1 MDIFYQKTTC
11 SSSLLQPSQKAFAGP
26 SGPHVIGVVRL
37 ILTGIVALLLVL
49 LVVALEGCTVGPK
62 YVKPTV
68 PTTATFKEE
77 APGSFNESDQWQPAQ
92 PGDQTSR
99 GKWWEFFGDPELNKL
114 EEQIAGS
121 NQTLKVAEARFREA
135 RAVIRFNRASQFPTI
150 STAPSASYVKNSDY
164 SSNFSSKIQQSSKG
178 DFVLPFDL
186 SYELDLWGRVRRS
199 VAAAREEAQATAADY
214 ETAKLSLEAEL
225 AMDYFELRSADAQK
239 QLLDDTVKAY
249 TDNLQLTLNRFK
261 GGVAPK
267 ADVAQAQTQLDTTR
281 VQDTDVTVQRAQ
293 FEHAI
298 AILIGKPP
306 AEFALATAPFNYRPP
321 GTPIGLPSEL
331 LQRRPDIAAAE
342 RRVAEA
348 NQQIGIA
355 RAAYFPTV
363 TLGGTAGFA
372 GSQGSNWFGWPSGF
386 WAVGPALA
394 HTLFDAGRRRATS
407 ESARANYDA
416 AVATYRQTSLTAFQ
430 EVEDNVAALR
440 ILENETQQQ
449 QQAVASSQ
457 ESLQLFTN
465 RYKGGV
471 DTYLQVITAQTI
483 ELANE
488 RNAIDI
494 QRRRLDAS
502 VLLIKALGGGWNVSN
517 LPTFGASSVRDY

>member
-1 MDIFYQKTTC
+1 MRYF
-11 SSSLLQPSQKAFAGP
+11 FAVMRFISTGT
-26 SGPHVIGVVRL
+26 L
-37 ILTGIVALLLVL
+37 ILPLVFL
-49 LVVALEGCTVGPK
+49 IAGCTVGPK
-62 YVKPTV
+62 YIKPTV
-68 PTTATFKEE
+68 PMTATYKEE
-77 APGSFNESDQWQPAQ
+77 APSSFKESDQWQPAR
-92 PGDQTSR
+92 PGDQISR
-99 GKWWEFFGDPELNKL
+99 GNWWEIFGDPELNKL
-114 EEQIAGS
+114 EEQIADS
-121 NQTLKVAEARFREA
+121 NQSLKIAEARFREA
-135 RAVIRFNRASQFPTI
+135 RAAIRFNRASQFPTI
-150 STAPSASYVKNSDY
+150 STAPNASYVKSSD
-164 SSNFSSKIQQSSKG
+164 FSPSFPSKVEQSSKG

-186 SYELDLWGRVRRS
+186 SYELDLWGRVRRG

-225 AMDYFELRSADAQK
+225 ALDYFELRSADAQK

-249 TDNLQLTLNRFK
+249 TDNVQLTLGRFK

-298 AILIGKPP
+298 SILIGKPP
-306 AEFALATAPFNYRPP
+306 AEFSLSAAPLNDQPP
-321 GTPIGLPSEL
+321 STPIGLPSQL

-363 TLGGTAGFA
+363 SLGAAAGFESTHIDLLE
-372 GSQGSNWFGWPSGF
+372 GPNVF

-394 HTLFDAGRRRATS
+394 ETLFDAGRRRATS

-416 AVATYRQTSLTAFQ
+416 TVATYRQTSLTAFQ

-440 ILENETQQQ
+440 ILEHETQQQ

-457 ESLQLFTN
+457 ESVQLFTN
-465 RYKGGV
+465 RYNGGV

-488 RNAIDI
+488 RNDIDI
-494 QRRRLDAS
+494 LRRRLEAN
-502 VLLIKALGGGWNVSN
+502 VLLIKALGGGWDVSN
-517 LPTFGASSVRDY
+517 LPQF

>member
-1 MDIFYQKTTC
+1 MRYVFGITR
-11 SSSLLQPSQKAFAGP
+11 S
-26 SGPHVIGVVRL
+26 
-37 ILTGIVALLLVL
+37 ILTGISALPLLL
-49 LVVALEGCTVGPK
+49 AGCTVGPK
-62 YVKPTV
+62 YIKPAV
-68 PTTATFKEE
+68 PMTQMYKEVVPSSFK
-77 APGSFNESDQWQPAQ
+77 ESDQWQLAHPA
-92 PGDQTSR
+92 DQTSR
-99 GKWWEFFGDPELNKL
+99 GNWWEIFGDPELNKL
-114 EEQIAGS
+114 EDQIAGS
-121 NQTLKVAEARFREA
+121 NQNLKVAEARFREA
-135 RAVIRFNRASQFPTI
+135 RAAIRFNRASQFPAI
-150 STAPSASYVKNSDY
+150 STAPSANYVKASDF
-164 SSNFSSKIQQSSKG
+164 SPNFPSKIQEASTG

-186 SYELDLWGRVRRS
+186 SYELDLWGRVRRG

-225 AMDYFELRSADAQK
+225 ALDYFELRSADAQE

-249 TDNLQLTLNRFK
+249 SDNVQITLNRFSR
-261 GGVAPK
+261 GVAPK
-267 ADVAQAQTQLDTTR
+267 ADVAQAQTQLETTR

-306 AEFALATAPFNYRPP
+306 AEFSLSAAPLNYQPP
-321 GTPIGLPSEL
+321 STPIGLPSEL

-363 TLGGTAGFA
+363 SLGATAGFESTHITNLLDGPNA
-372 GSQGSNWFGWPSGF
+372 F

-394 HTLFDAGRRRATS
+394 ETLFDAGRRRATF

-457 ESLQLFTN
+457 ESLSLFTN

-494 QRRRLDAS
+494 LRRRLDAS
-502 VLLIKALGGGWNVSN
+502 VLLVKALGGGWDVSN
-517 LPTFGASSVRDY
+517 LPQF

>member
-1 MDIFYQKTTC
+1 MF
-11 SSSLLQPSQKAFAGP
+11 
-26 SGPHVIGVVRL
+26 
-37 ILTGIVALLLVL
+37 
-49 LVVALEGCTVGPK
+49 VALEGCTVGPK
-62 YVKPTV
+62 YVKPAV
-68 PTTATFKEE
+68 PSTSNYKEE
-77 APGSFNESDQWQPAQ
+77 LPASFKESDQWRPAH
-92 PGDQTSR
+92 PGDQAGR
-99 GKWWEFFGDPELNKL
+99 GNWWEIFGDPQLNTL
-114 EEQIAGS
+114 EEQIASS
-121 NQTLKVAEARFREA
+121 NQNLKVAEARFREA
-135 RAVIRFNRASQFPTI
+135 RAAIRFNRAAQFPTI
-150 STAPSASYVKNSDY
+150 STAPGASYVKSSDF
-164 SSNFSSKIQQSSKG
+164 SPNFPTKIQQSSKG
-178 DFVLPFDL
+178 DFELPIDL

-225 AMDYFELRSADAQK
+225 ALDYFELRSADAQK

-249 TDNLQLTLNRFK
+249 TDNLHLTLNRFK

-306 AEFALATAPFNYRPP
+306 AEFTLAAAPLSYQPP
-321 GTPIGLPSEL
+321 NTPIGLPSEL

-363 TLGGTAGFA
+363 TLGGTAGFS
-372 GSQGSNWFGWPSGF
+372 GSQGSNWFSWPSGF
-386 WAVGPALA
+386 WAVGPTLA
-394 HTLFDAGRRRATS
+394 QTLFDAGRRRATS

-416 AVATYRQTSLTAFQ
+416 SVATYRQTSLTAFQ

-440 ILENETQQQ
+440 ILENEAQQQ
-449 QQAVASSQ
+449 EQAVASSKD
-457 ESLQLFTN
+457 SLHFFTN

-471 DTYLQVITAQTI
+471 DTYLQVITAQTL

>member
-1 MDIFYQKTTC
+1 MNY
-11 SSSLLQPSQKAFAGP
+11 A
-26 SGPHVIGVVRL
+26 IGVVRL

-49 LVVALEGCTVGPK
+49 LVVALDGCTVGPK
-62 YVKPTV
+62 YVRPTV
-68 PTTATFKEE
+68 PTTAAYKEV
-77 APGSFNESDQWQPAQ
+77 APGSFKESDQWQPAH

-99 GKWWEFFGDPELNKL
+99 GKWWEIFGDPELDRL

-121 NQTLKVAEARFREA
+121 NQNLKVAEARFREA
-135 RAVIRFNRASQFPTI
+135 RATIRFSRASQFPTV
-150 STAPSASYVKNSDY
+150 STAPSASYIKNSDY

-178 DFVLPFDL
+178 DLTLPFDL

-225 AMDYFELRSADAQK
+225 AMDSFELRSADSQK
-239 QLLDDTVKAY
+239 QLLDNTVKAY
-249 TDNLQLTLNRFK
+249 TDNLQLTLNRFQ

-306 AEFALATAPFNYRPP
+306 AEFSLAAAPLNQQPP

-363 TLGGTAGFA
+363 TLGATAGFA

-394 HTLFDAGRRRATS
+394 QTLFDAGRRRATS

-449 QQAVASSQ
+449 QAVASSQ

-471 DTYLQVITAQTI
+471 DIYLQVITAQTV

-517 LPTFGASSVRDY
+517 LPAFGSSSVRDY

>member
-1 MDIFYQKTTC
+1 MRHFFAALRVF
-11 SSSLLQPSQKAFAGP
+11 SSGTFILPLVFQLAGC
-26 SGPHVIGVVRL
+26 
-37 ILTGIVALLLVL
+37 A
-49 LVVALEGCTVGPK
+49 VGPK
-62 YVKPTV
+62 YIRPTV
-68 PTTATFKEE
+68 AMTETYKEE
-77 APGSFNESDQWQPAQ
+77 VPSSSKQSQQWQPAH
-92 PGDQTSR
+92 PADQTSR
-99 GKWWEFFGDPELNKL
+99 GNWWEIFGDEELDKL

-121 NQTLKVAEARFREA
+121 NQNLKVAEARFREA
-135 RAVIRFNRASQFPTI
+135 RAAIRFNRASQFPSI
-150 STAPSASYVKNSDY
+150 STAPSASYVKSPDDSPNSP
-164 SSNFSSKIQQSSKG
+164 SKIQQASTG

-186 SYELDLWGRVRRS
+186 SYELDLWGRVRRG

-214 ETAKLSLEAEL
+214 ETAKLSLEADL
-225 AMDYFELRSADAQK
+225 ALDYFELRSADAQK

-249 TDNLQLTLNRFK
+249 TDNVQLTLNRFNR
-261 GGVAPK
+261 GVAPK
-267 ADVAQAQTQLDTTR
+267 ADLAQAQTQLDTTR
-281 VQDTDVTVQRAQ
+281 VQETDVTVQRAQ

-298 AILIGKPP
+298 AILIGRPP
-306 AEFALATAPFNYRPP
+306 AEFSLATAPLNYQPP
-321 GTPIGLPSEL
+321 STPIGLPSEL

-348 NQQIGIA
+348 NEQIGIA

-363 TLGGTAGFA
+363 SLGATAGFESTHIVNLLDGPNA
-372 GSQGSNWFGWPSGF
+372 F

-394 HTLFDAGRRRATS
+394 ETLFDAGRRRATS

-416 AVATYRQTSLTAFQ
+416 TVATYRQTSLTAFQ

-457 ESLQLFTN
+457 ESLQLFTH

-494 QRRRLDAS
+494 LRRRLDAS
-502 VLLIKALGGGWNVSN
+502 VLLIKALGGGWDASN
-517 LPTFGASSVRDY
+517 LPQL